1 MPPPAP
7 SAMDEAMATQVPSTA
22 GGNTNGYRGGDS
34 TLAKACPDIGNLTK
48 SGYRQMRVRLL
59 TFRSMARRRGTEAE
73 ADAAY
78 LLLNQVQEHHFWLA
92 ESMDYERLE
101 TEEPFKV
108 VLDLLDTGFKYA
120 PEIEIPGRCVNFFHS
135 FFRGKDEMLERY
147 VVRHATE
154 LKLLEDL
161 GCQLP
166 EQLRLWHFLSRGGF
180 CETTWPAIRGLM
192 GADHTLSKTVKAVQ
206 KMFGAESYP
215 DVKELEKLRK
225 TLVQKI
231 EGIVVAKPRFTT
243 ARMMQRMRMPGGPIY
258 DGDYYDEWDDTWWAN
273 DEDEDYA
280 YEAYEDG
287 GEEIPDELE
296 QMADQTDELL
306 VTWLESRKKMAEYA
320 KSHGFYP
327 VVAIPPEVSSSF
339 SGGGGKSAGKGK
351 GKGKR
356 GKSSGKK
363 GKANRPFPK
372 GSFGSGKRK
381 QSPFPPKSTTSGS
394 TQQHGPRFK
403 RMRDGRQS
411 NENADVNFVEDV
423 YTVADDI
430 VNEEL
435 NKMETDGVEVL
446 DENYGNMAGMEESWM
461 VEDVA
466 ISNVNVDAEVNL
478 VENGKVR
485 GVCDGG
491 CTTTVCGKEIWK
503 TFLEQRQKIGDYD
516 AVNYSRCN
524 RTFRFGNGEVLK
536 ATVKA
541 HLRVWILGRRKHI
554 EVHLVPGGTPFL
566 IS

>member
-7 SAMDEAMATQVPSTA
+7 SAMDEAMATQVPSTP

-120 PEIEIPGRCVNFFHS
+120 PEIEIPSRCVNFFHS

-180 CETTWPAIRGLM
+180 PETTWPAIRGLM
-192 GADHTLSKTVKAVQ
+192 GADHTLSKAVKAVQ

-231 EGIVVAKPRFTT
+231 EGSGRKTEVYYGEDDAEDENAWWT
-243 ARMMQRMRMPGGPIY
+243 Y

-320 KSHGFYP
+320 KSRGFYP

-351 GKGKR
+351 GKR

-372 GSFGSGKRK
+372 GSFGSGKGK

-411 NENADVNFVEDV
+411 SENADVNFVEDV
-423 YTVADDI
+423 YTVEDDI
-430 VNEEL
+430 VTAEL
-435 NKMETDGVEVL
+435 NVMEIDG
-446 DENYGNMAGMEESWM
+446 
-461 VEDVA
+461 
-466 ISNVNVDAEVNL
+466 
-478 VENGKVR
+478 
-485 GVCDGG
+485 
-491 CTTTVCGKEIWK
+491 
-503 TFLEQRQKIGDYD
+503 
-516 AVNYSRCN
+516 
-524 RTFRFGNGEVLK
+524 
-536 ATVKA
+536 
-541 HLRVWILGRRKHI
+541 I
-554 EVHLVPGGTPFL
+554 EVPEEN
-566 IS
+566 